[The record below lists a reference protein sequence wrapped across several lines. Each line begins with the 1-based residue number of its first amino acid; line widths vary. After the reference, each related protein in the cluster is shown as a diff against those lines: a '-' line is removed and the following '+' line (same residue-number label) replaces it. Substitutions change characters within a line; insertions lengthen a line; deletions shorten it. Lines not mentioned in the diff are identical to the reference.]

1 MKIRRLY
8 YEESKISDR
17 IIEEKVKAKM
27 CKMSEEEQ
35 IRDKKQKLM
44 EAQVIVEMAKM
55 KIDAKLNN
63 ISQERVKHFEKM
75 AKKAL
80 HVAQELFLNVEIDSE
95 KGYVGTI
102 EFTGDAMIINE
113 YVEESV
119 IQDFRD
125 LMCSTKEIMIV
136 PADKLVKIVFYYS
149 LS

>member
-1 MKIRRLY
+1 
-8 YEESKISDR
+8 
-17 IIEEKVKAKM
+17 
-27 CKMSEEEQ
+27 
-35 IRDKKQKLM
+35 
-44 EAQVIVEMAKM
+44 MAKM

>member
-8 YEESKISDR
+8 YEESKMSDR

-80 HVAQELFLNVEIDSE
+80 HVAQELFLNVEIFLPL
-95 KGYVGTI
+95 
-102 EFTGDAMIINE
+102 FTRRMW
-113 YVEESV
+113 VLQSV
-119 IQDFRD
+119 SSM
-125 LMCSTKEIMIV
+125 LVVYIV
-136 PADKLVKIVFYYS
+136 IAGNL
-149 LS
+149 

>member
-8 YEESKISDR
+8 YEESKMSDR

-80 HVAQELFLNVEIDSE
+80 HVA
-95 KGYVGTI
+95 VGTI

>member
-8 YEESKISDR
+8 YEESKMSDR

-75 AKKAL
+75 AMKK
-80 HVAQELFLNVEIDSE
+80 V
-95 KGYVGTI
+95 KYR
-102 EFTGDAMIINE
+102 IIHI
-113 YVEESV
+113 YLLVC
-119 IQDFRD
+119 IKYIC
-125 LMCSTKEIMIV
+125 CS
-136 PADKLVKIVFYYS
+136 LL